1 MNNYRNILLFFET
14 GIQIKLLKSLFPIVT
29 EVSGITKNHIQLQE
43 FQ

>member
-14 GIQIKLLKSLFPIVT
+14 GIQIKSLFTIVT